1 MLVLVFVLSTA
12 HLTISVFFIYLC
24 SLIFYAEVHEASYFS
39 LKLTI
44 FFFLIL
50 LLLVSCKMDFM
61 ASLNRTNFLF

>member
-12 HLTISVFFIYLC
+12 HLTITVFFIYLC

-44 FFFLIL
+44 FVF
-50 LLLVSCKMDFM
+50 
-61 ASLNRTNFLF
+61 